1 MVPQAV
7 GLLIQAV
14 DLSFIF
20 LLGGISSSYLDGM
33 LQVLC
38 MPLALVSELSSYAT
52 TKLRALSSVL
62 SKGLRKFSG

>member
-1 MVPQAV
+1 
-7 GLLIQAV
+7 
-14 DLSFIF
+14 
-20 LLGGISSSYLDGM
+20 
-33 LQVLC
+33 